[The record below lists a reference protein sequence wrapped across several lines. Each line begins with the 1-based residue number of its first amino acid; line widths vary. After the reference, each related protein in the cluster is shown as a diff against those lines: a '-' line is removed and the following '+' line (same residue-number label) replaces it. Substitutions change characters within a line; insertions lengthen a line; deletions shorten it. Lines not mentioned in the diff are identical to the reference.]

1 MHPEEGSPNRIDP
14 RTLNEVDRR
23 ILKEC
28 LRQAQRL
35 QSRLKL
41 DYQL

>member
-1 MHPEEGSPNRIDP
+1 MTHAVESNHLDP
-14 RTLNEVDRR
+14 ATLNEVDRR

-28 LRQAQRL
+28 FRQARRVQTRV
-35 QSRLKL
+35 RL